1 MEKTVAGV
9 SLGSDEFA
17 AGIRADL
24 ARVEQVIADGI
35 AEADGCVIEEALH
48 LFQAGGKRFRP
59 MFTVLSGRI
68 GGAPSD
74 QVITAAAAMELT
86 HLATLYHD
94 DVMDEADTRR
104 GAPSANA
111 RWGNSIA
118 ILAGDFLVARASAYG
133 ADLGPR
139 AVGVIAKCFGELVT
153 GQMLELKGASDGDP
167 VQHYLD
173 TISEQAALARKLDA
187 VVREH
192 AALPRWKP
200 AVDALSHVK
209 GIDVPSAFLLAVE
222 FGDFSRFDG
231 GRAVSCWAGLVPSS
245 SDSADKHANG
255 HITKSG
261 NPYVRGALIEGLSNM
276 HVRKSEAKKLRKG
289 QEVSGPVRRL
299 CRQCDMRMAERHERM
314 SKEGKQANVIKVA
327 LANEMVRWVWAIG
340 LAVERE
346 RAS

>member
-68 GGAPSD
+68 GGTPSD

-118 ILAGDFLVARASAYG
+118 ILAGDYLFARASSYG
-133 ADLGPR
+133 AELGPR
-139 AVGVIAKCFGELVT
+139 AVGVIATCFGELVT
-153 GQMLELKGASDGDP
+153 GQMLELKGAGDSDP

-173 TISEQAALARKLDA
+173 TIWGKTGSLIATCGLLGALHGGATEETAQRMYRIGSAIGMAFQISDDIIDISSIAQESGKTPGTDLREGVFTLPVLYALRDEGPEADRLREILVGPVTDDALVDEAIELLGRSAGMKEAQATLARYADEARAELA
-187 VVREH
+187 E
-192 AALPRWKP
+192 LP
-200 AVDALSHVK
+200 
-209 GIDVPSAFLLAVE
+209 E
-222 FGDFSRFDG
+222 
-231 GRAVSCWAGLVPSS
+231 
-245 SDSADKHANG
+245 
-255 HITKSG
+255 
-261 NPYVRGALIEGLSNM
+261 
-276 HVRKSEAKKLRKG
+276 SE
-289 QEVSGPVRRL
+289 P
-299 CRQCDMRMAERHERM
+299 
-314 SKEGKQANVIKVA
+314 
-327 LANEMVRWVWAIG
+327 
-340 LAVERE
+340 
-346 RAS
+346 RASLESLVTFTVARLG

>member
-118 ILAGDFLVARASAYG
+118 ILAGDYLFARASAYG

-153 GQMLELKGASDGDP
+153 GQMLELKGAGDGDP

-173 TISEQAALARKLDA
+173 TIWGKTGSLIATCGLLGALHGGASEETAQRMYRIGAAIGMAFQISDDIIDISSVAQDSGKTPGTDLREGVFTLPVLYALRDSGPEADRLREILVGPVTDDALVDEAIDLLGRSAGMNEAQATLARYADDA
-187 VVREH
+187 RAEL
-192 AALPRWKP
+192 AELPESEPRSS
-200 AVDALSHVK
+200 LES
-209 GIDVPSAFLLAVE
+209 
-222 FGDFSRFDG
+222 
-231 GRAVSCWAGLVPSS
+231 LVTFTV
-245 SDSADKHANG
+245 A
-255 HITKSG
+255 
-261 NPYVRGALIEGLSNM
+261 
-276 HVRKSEAKKLRKG
+276 
-289 QEVSGPVRRL
+289 RL
-299 CRQCDMRMAERHERM
+299 
-314 SKEGKQANVIKVA
+314 G
-327 LANEMVRWVWAIG
+327 
-340 LAVERE
+340 
-346 RAS
+346 

>member
-118 ILAGDFLVARASAYG
+118 ILAGDYLFARASAYG

-153 GQMLELKGASDGDP
+153 GQMLELKGAGDGDP

-173 TISEQAALARKLDA
+173 TIWGKTGSLIATCGMLGALHGGASEETAQRMYRIGAAIGMAFQISDDIIDISSVAQDSGKTPGTDLREGVFTLPVLYALRDSGPEADRLREILVGPVTDDALVDEAIELLGRSAGMKEAQATLARYADDA
-187 VVREH
+187 RAEL
-192 AALPRWKP
+192 AELPESEPRSS
-200 AVDALSHVK
+200 LES
-209 GIDVPSAFLLAVE
+209 
-222 FGDFSRFDG
+222 
-231 GRAVSCWAGLVPSS
+231 LVTFTV
-245 SDSADKHANG
+245 A
-255 HITKSG
+255 
-261 NPYVRGALIEGLSNM
+261 
-276 HVRKSEAKKLRKG
+276 
-289 QEVSGPVRRL
+289 RL
-299 CRQCDMRMAERHERM
+299 
-314 SKEGKQANVIKVA
+314 G
-327 LANEMVRWVWAIG
+327 
-340 LAVERE
+340 
-346 RAS
+346 

>member
-9 SLGSDEFA
+9 QLGSDEFA
-17 AGIRADL
+17 AGVRADL

-48 LFQAGGKRFRP
+48 LFEAGGKRFRP

-68 GGAPSD
+68 GGTPSPE
-74 QVITAAAAMELT
+74 VITAAAAMELT

-118 ILAGDFLVARASAYG
+118 ILAGDYLFARASAFG

-153 GQMLELKGASDGDP
+153 GQMLELKGAGDADP

-173 TISEQAALARKLDA
+173 TIWGKTGSLIATCGLLGALHGGADEELAQRMYRIGADIGMAFQISDDIIDISSVAQQSGKTPGTDLREGVWTLPVLHALRDPGPDGDRLRAILTGPVTDDALVDEAIALLDRSAGMKRARVTLEEYADRA
-187 VVREH
+187 RTEL
-192 AALPRWKP
+192 AALP
-200 AVDALSHVK
+200 
-209 GIDVPSAFLLAVE
+209 E
-222 FGDFSRFDG
+222 
-231 GRAVSCWAGLVPSS
+231 
-245 SDSADKHANG
+245 
-255 HITKSG
+255 
-261 NPYVRGALIEGLSNM
+261 
-276 HVRKSEAKKLRKG
+276 SE
-289 QEVSGPVRRL
+289 P
-299 CRQCDMRMAERHERM
+299 
-314 SKEGKQANVIKVA
+314 
-327 LANEMVRWVWAIG
+327 
-340 LAVERE
+340 
-346 RAS
+346 RASLESLVTFTVARLG

>member
-59 MFTVLSGRI
+59 MFTILSGRI
-68 GGAPSD
+68 GGTPSE

-111 RWGNSIA
+111 KWGNSIA
-118 ILAGDFLVARASAYG
+118 ILAGDYLFARASAYG

-139 AVGVIAKCFGELVT
+139 AVGVIATCFGELVT
-153 GQMLELKGASDGDP
+153 GQMLELKGAGSGDP

-173 TISEQAALARKLDA
+173 TIWGKTGSLIATCGLLGALHGGGDEETAQRMYRIGAAIGMAFQISDDIIDISSVAQESGKTPGTDLREGVFTLPVLYALRDEGPDADRLREILVGPVTDDALVDEAIELLGRSAGMKEAQATLARYADDA
-187 VVREH
+187 RAEL
-192 AALPRWKP
+192 AELP
-200 AVDALSHVK
+200 
-209 GIDVPSAFLLAVE
+209 E
-222 FGDFSRFDG
+222 
-231 GRAVSCWAGLVPSS
+231 
-245 SDSADKHANG
+245 
-255 HITKSG
+255 
-261 NPYVRGALIEGLSNM
+261 
-276 HVRKSEAKKLRKG
+276 SE
-289 QEVSGPVRRL
+289 P
-299 CRQCDMRMAERHERM
+299 
-314 SKEGKQANVIKVA
+314 
-327 LANEMVRWVWAIG
+327 
-340 LAVERE
+340 
-346 RAS
+346 RASLESLVTFTVARLG

>member
-59 MFTVLSGRI
+59 MFTILSGRI
-68 GGAPSD
+68 GGTPSE

-111 RWGNSIA
+111 KWGNSIA
-118 ILAGDFLVARASAYG
+118 ILAGDYLFARASAYG

-139 AVGVIAKCFGELVT
+139 AVGVIATCFGELVT
-153 GQMLELKGASDGDP
+153 GQMLELKGAGSGDP

-173 TISEQAALARKLDA
+173 TIWGKTGSLIATCGLLGALHGGGDEETAQRMYRIGAAIGMAFQISDDIIDISSVAQDSGKTPGTDLREGVFTLPVLYALRDEGPDADRLREILVGPVTDDALVDEAIELLGRSAGMKEAQATLARYADDA
-187 VVREH
+187 RAEL
-192 AALPRWKP
+192 AELP
-200 AVDALSHVK
+200 
-209 GIDVPSAFLLAVE
+209 E
-222 FGDFSRFDG
+222 
-231 GRAVSCWAGLVPSS
+231 
-245 SDSADKHANG
+245 
-255 HITKSG
+255 
-261 NPYVRGALIEGLSNM
+261 
-276 HVRKSEAKKLRKG
+276 SE
-289 QEVSGPVRRL
+289 P
-299 CRQCDMRMAERHERM
+299 
-314 SKEGKQANVIKVA
+314 
-327 LANEMVRWVWAIG
+327 
-340 LAVERE
+340 
-346 RAS
+346 RASLESLVTFTVARLG

>member
-118 ILAGDFLVARASAYG
+118 ILAGDYLFARASAYG

-153 GQMLELKGASDGDP
+153 GQMLELKGAGDGDP

-173 TISEQAALARKLDA
+173 TIWGKTGSLIATCGLLGALHGGASEETAQRMYRIGAAIGMAFQISDDIIDISSVAQDSGKTPGTDLREGVFTLPVLYALRDSGPEADRLREILVGPVTDDALVDEAIELLGRSAGMKEAQATLARYADDA
-187 VVREH
+187 RAEL
-192 AALPRWKP
+192 AELPESEPRSS
-200 AVDALSHVK
+200 LES
-209 GIDVPSAFLLAVE
+209 
-222 FGDFSRFDG
+222 
-231 GRAVSCWAGLVPSS
+231 LVTFTV
-245 SDSADKHANG
+245 A
-255 HITKSG
+255 
-261 NPYVRGALIEGLSNM
+261 
-276 HVRKSEAKKLRKG
+276 
-289 QEVSGPVRRL
+289 RL
-299 CRQCDMRMAERHERM
+299 
-314 SKEGKQANVIKVA
+314 G
-327 LANEMVRWVWAIG
+327 
-340 LAVERE
+340 
-346 RAS
+346 

>member
-118 ILAGDFLVARASAYG
+118 ILAGDFLFARASAYG

-153 GQMLELKGASDGDP
+153 GQMLELKGAGDGDP
-167 VQHYLD
+167 VRHYLD
-173 TISEQAALARKLDA
+173 TIWGKTGSLIATCGLLGALHGGADEETAQRMYRIGAAIGMAFQISDDIIDISSIAQDSGKTPGTDLREGVFTLPVLYALRDEGPEADRLREILVGPVTDDALVDEAIELLGRSAGMKEAQATLARYADEARAELA
-187 VVREH
+187 E
-192 AALPRWKP
+192 LPESEPRSS
-200 AVDALSHVK
+200 LES
-209 GIDVPSAFLLAVE
+209 
-222 FGDFSRFDG
+222 
-231 GRAVSCWAGLVPSS
+231 LVTFTV
-245 SDSADKHANG
+245 A
-255 HITKSG
+255 
-261 NPYVRGALIEGLSNM
+261 
-276 HVRKSEAKKLRKG
+276 
-289 QEVSGPVRRL
+289 RL
-299 CRQCDMRMAERHERM
+299 
-314 SKEGKQANVIKVA
+314 G
-327 LANEMVRWVWAIG
+327 
-340 LAVERE
+340 
-346 RAS
+346 

>member
-17 AGIRADL
+17 AGVRADL
-24 ARVEQVIADGI
+24 SRVEQVIADGI

-68 GGAPSD
+68 GGTPSD

-111 RWGNSIA
+111 KWGNSIA
-118 ILAGDFLVARASAYG
+118 ILAGDYLFARASAYG

-153 GQMLELKGASDGDP
+153 GQMLELKGAQDSDP

-173 TISEQAALARKLDA
+173 TIWGKTGSLIATCGLLGALHGGADEETAQRMYRIGSAIGMAFQISDDIIDISSIAQDSGKTPGTDLREGVFTLPVLYALRDSGPEADRLREILVGPVTDDALVDEAIELLGRSEGMKQAQATLARYADDA
-187 VVREH
+187 RAEL
-192 AALPRWKP
+192 AELP
-200 AVDALSHVK
+200 
-209 GIDVPSAFLLAVE
+209 E
-222 FGDFSRFDG
+222 
-231 GRAVSCWAGLVPSS
+231 
-245 SDSADKHANG
+245 
-255 HITKSG
+255 
-261 NPYVRGALIEGLSNM
+261 
-276 HVRKSEAKKLRKG
+276 SE
-289 QEVSGPVRRL
+289 P
-299 CRQCDMRMAERHERM
+299 
-314 SKEGKQANVIKVA
+314 
-327 LANEMVRWVWAIG
+327 
-340 LAVERE
+340 
-346 RAS
+346 RASLESLVTFTVARLG

>member
-118 ILAGDFLVARASAYG
+118 ILAGDFLFARASAYG

-153 GQMLELKGASDGDP
+153 GQMLELKGAGDGDP

-173 TISEQAALARKLDA
+173 TIWGKTGSLIATCGLLGALHGGADEETAQRMYRIGAAIGMAFQISDDIIDISSIAQDSGKTPGTDLREGVFTLPVLYALRDEGPEADRLREILVGPVTDDALVDEAIELLGRSAGMKEAQATLARYADEARAELA
-187 VVREH
+187 E
-192 AALPRWKP
+192 LPESEPRSS
-200 AVDALSHVK
+200 LES
-209 GIDVPSAFLLAVE
+209 
-222 FGDFSRFDG
+222 
-231 GRAVSCWAGLVPSS
+231 LVTFTV
-245 SDSADKHANG
+245 A
-255 HITKSG
+255 
-261 NPYVRGALIEGLSNM
+261 
-276 HVRKSEAKKLRKG
+276 
-289 QEVSGPVRRL
+289 RL
-299 CRQCDMRMAERHERM
+299 
-314 SKEGKQANVIKVA
+314 G
-327 LANEMVRWVWAIG
+327 
-340 LAVERE
+340 
-346 RAS
+346 

>member
-68 GGAPSD
+68 GGTPSD

-118 ILAGDFLVARASAYG
+118 ILAGDYLFAKASGYG

-139 AVGVIAKCFGELVT
+139 AVGVIATCFGELVT
-153 GQMLELKGASDGDP
+153 GQMLELKGAGDADP

-173 TISEQAALARKLDA
+173 TIWGKTGSLIATCGLLGALHGGATEETAQRMYRIGSAIGMAFQISDDIIDISSVAQDSGKTPGTDLREGVFTLPVLYALRDSGPEADRLREILVGPVTEDALVDEAIELLGRSAGMKEAQATLARYADEARTELA
-187 VVREH
+187 E
-192 AALPRWKP
+192 LPESEPRSS
-200 AVDALSHVK
+200 LES
-209 GIDVPSAFLLAVE
+209 
-222 FGDFSRFDG
+222 
-231 GRAVSCWAGLVPSS
+231 LVTFTV
-245 SDSADKHANG
+245 A
-255 HITKSG
+255 
-261 NPYVRGALIEGLSNM
+261 
-276 HVRKSEAKKLRKG
+276 
-289 QEVSGPVRRL
+289 RL
-299 CRQCDMRMAERHERM
+299 
-314 SKEGKQANVIKVA
+314 G
-327 LANEMVRWVWAIG
+327 
-340 LAVERE
+340 
-346 RAS
+346 

>member
-35 AEADGCVIEEALH
+35 AEADGCVIDEALH

-118 ILAGDFLVARASAYG
+118 ILAGDYLFARASAYG

-153 GQMLELKGASDGDP
+153 GQMLELKGAGEGDP

-173 TISEQAALARKLDA
+173 TIWGKTGSLIATCGLLGALHGGADEETAQRMYRIGAAIGMAFQISDDIIDISSIAQDSGKTPGTDLREGVFTLPVLYALRDEGPEADRLREILVGPVTDDALVDEAIELLGRSAGMKQAQATLARYADEARTELA
-187 VVREH
+187 E
-192 AALPRWKP
+192 LPESEPRSS
-200 AVDALSHVK
+200 LES
-209 GIDVPSAFLLAVE
+209 
-222 FGDFSRFDG
+222 
-231 GRAVSCWAGLVPSS
+231 LVTFTV
-245 SDSADKHANG
+245 A
-255 HITKSG
+255 
-261 NPYVRGALIEGLSNM
+261 
-276 HVRKSEAKKLRKG
+276 
-289 QEVSGPVRRL
+289 RL
-299 CRQCDMRMAERHERM
+299 
-314 SKEGKQANVIKVA
+314 G
-327 LANEMVRWVWAIG
+327 
-340 LAVERE
+340 
-346 RAS
+346 

>member
-1 MEKTVAGV
+1 VEKTVAGV

-68 GGAPSD
+68 GGTPSD

-118 ILAGDFLVARASAYG
+118 ILAGDYLFAKASGYG

-139 AVGVIAKCFGELVT
+139 AVGVIATCFGELVT
-153 GQMLELKGASDGDP
+153 GQMLELKGAGDADP

-173 TISEQAALARKLDA
+173 TIWGKTGSLIATCGLLGALHGGATEETAQRMYRIGSAIGMAFQISDDIIDISSVAQDSGKTPGTDLREGVFTLPVLYALRDSGPEADRLREILVGPVTEDALVDEAIELLGRSAGMKEAQATLARYADEARTELA
-187 VVREH
+187 E
-192 AALPRWKP
+192 LPESEPRSS
-200 AVDALSHVK
+200 LES
-209 GIDVPSAFLLAVE
+209 
-222 FGDFSRFDG
+222 
-231 GRAVSCWAGLVPSS
+231 LVTFTV
-245 SDSADKHANG
+245 A
-255 HITKSG
+255 
-261 NPYVRGALIEGLSNM
+261 
-276 HVRKSEAKKLRKG
+276 
-289 QEVSGPVRRL
+289 RL
-299 CRQCDMRMAERHERM
+299 
-314 SKEGKQANVIKVA
+314 G
-327 LANEMVRWVWAIG
+327 
-340 LAVERE
+340 
-346 RAS
+346 